1 MACKNVKETFPAGCC
16 VIDCTYATTG
26 VLKNDDLNENAVM
39 ELYENYL
46 RKHGGGKFD
55 KWMEI
60 IEKSI
65 QKCSKAG
72 ELHKCNF
79 F

>member
-1 MACKNVKETFPAGCC
+1 MACKNVKESCC

-46 RKHGGGKFD
+46 EKHGGGKFD
-55 KWMEI
+55 QWMKI
-60 IEKSI
+60 VEKSI
-65 QKCSKAG
+65 KKCSKAG
-72 ELHKCNF
+72 ELL
-79 F
+79 